1 MNATPLMNNKKLS
14 YNNVI
19 DPVSLLQK
27 EQETYL
33 HLLKSDESLPNES
46 LILTTSPSPQKSY
59 TSRIPTGA
67 LSSTGELNLKMSMV
81 QMVGSLLPE
90 GKIDLV
96 ESNKRESAKRQVP
109 KLFKNNESLFRY
121 AREYQD
127 LYLNTTADQNDL
139 DSDDA
144 EDDDD
149 LFSSFDQDLTAN

>member
-1 MNATPLMNNKKLS
+1 
-14 YNNVI
+14 
-19 DPVSLLQK
+19 
-27 EQETYL
+27 
-33 HLLKSDESLPNES
+33 
-46 LILTTSPSPQKSY
+46 
-59 TSRIPTGA
+59 
-67 LSSTGELNLKMSMV
+67 MSMV